1 MAVVA
6 GFAAWRRV
14 LSAGNSLAGHAALS
28 SYLGA
33 GMGWWRCSSEFTAV
47 SADVF
52 GIVEVVVAVE
62 APPGSFIPSAE

>member
-1 MAVVA
+1 
-6 GFAAWRRV
+6 
-14 LSAGNSLAGHAALS
+14 
-28 SYLGA
+28 
-33 GMGWWRCSSEFTAV
+33 MGWWRCSSEFTAV